1 MTGLNSQ
8 KEHIRMIDLDNQ
20 TRFFSEQPSGFLRS
34 TSHLKIVFL
43 EKVIRFSYR
52 APPFFQWRVDRPK
65 SPTKIAHVWCFFE
78 LKHFFPFRNYQL
90 YFFNQVS
97 IDKFLFVN
105 SFQTWNIV
113 SHCSQWK
120 LDGLEMQKITHEY
133 SSSWSSNSFISKS
146 TKWTSSIIVKV
157 RIFKTCNLIFL
168 HDSRL
173 QTILQPSKAR
183 STVSYWQ
190 KVILF

>member
-65 SPTKIAHVWCFFE
+65 SPTKIANVWCFFE
-78 LKHFFPFRNYQL
+78 LKHFFP
-90 YFFNQVS
+90 
-97 IDKFLFVN
+97 
-105 SFQTWNIV
+105 
-113 SHCSQWK
+113 K
-120 LDGLEMQKITHEY
+120 LPA
-133 SSSWSSNSFISKS
+133 
-146 TKWTSSIIVKV
+146 V
-157 RIFKTCNLIFL
+157 FL
-168 HDSRL
+168 HLGVNRQLFICKQFSNV
-173 QTILQPSKAR
+173 KYC
-183 STVSYWQ
+183 VSLLPMETWWAGNAKDYTW
-190 KVILF
+190 V